1 MNMKGREIMKL
12 SEKLEV
18 MIRRQ
23 GMKKTEFADK
33 IGITYRALAN
43 YISGAREPKKSVLL
57 RIAEALDTDIVFL
70 TDDAKTLSLSSEERF
85 YFGATSEGRG
95 VLDAMFYL
103 DKSREL
109 FAGEKLSE
117 ADKQAL
123 FTCVTEI
130 YFAAKNK
137 NN

>member
-1 MNMKGREIMKL
+1 MRL

-18 MIRRQ
+18 LIRRK
-23 GMKKTEFADK
+23 GIKKTEFADK

-43 YISGAREPKKSVLL
+43 YISGTREPKKSVLL
-57 RIAEALDTDIVFL
+57 KIAEALETDMVFL
-70 TDDAKTLSLSSEERF
+70 TDDTRGITLTSEERF

-109 FAGEKLSE
+109 FGGAKLSE
-117 ADKQAL
+117 EDKQAL

-130 YFAAKNK
+130 YFDAKNK
-137 NN
+137 FKR

>member
-1 MNMKGREIMKL
+1 MKL

-18 MIRRQ
+18 LIRRR
-23 GMKKTEFADK
+23 GLKKTEFADQ

-57 RIAEALDTDIVFL
+57 KIAEALDTDMVFL
-70 TDDAKTLSLSSEERF
+70 TDDARGITLTSEERF

-95 VLDAMFYL
+95 ILDAMFYL
-103 DKSREL
+103 DKTREI
-109 FAGEKLSE
+109 FGGEKLSE
-117 ADKQAL
+117 EDKQAL

-130 YFAAKNK
+130 YFAAKSRK
-137 NN
+137 KQA

>member
-1 MNMKGREIMKL
+1 MKF

-18 MIRRQ
+18 LIRRN
-23 GMKKTEFADK
+23 GMKKTEFAEK

-43 YISGAREPKKSVLL
+43 YVSGTREPKKSVLL
-57 RIAEALDTDIVFL
+57 KIAETLDTDMVFL
-70 TDDAKTLSLSSEERF
+70 TDDAKSLTLTSEERF

-95 VLDAMFYL
+95 ILDAMFYI

-109 FAGEKLSE
+109 FAGDKLSE
-117 ADKQAL
+117 EDKQAL

-130 YFAAKNK
+130 YFAAKNNK
-137 NN
+137 PKA

>member
-1 MNMKGREIMKL
+1 MRF

-18 MIRRQ
+18 LIRRN

-43 YISGAREPKKSVLL
+43 YICGAREPKKSVLL
-57 RIAEALDTDIVFL
+57 KIAEALDTDMVFL
-70 TDDAKTLSLSSEERF
+70 TDDAKGLTLTSEERF

-95 VLDAMFYL
+95 LLDAMFYL

-109 FAGEKLSE
+109 FAGDKLSE
-117 ADKQAL
+117 EDKQAL
-123 FTCVTEI
+123 FTFVTEI
-130 YFAAKNK
+130 YFDAKNK
-137 NN
+137 NK

>member
-1 MNMKGREIMKL
+1 MKF

-18 MIRRQ
+18 MIRRS
-23 GMKKTEFADK
+23 GMKKTEFAEK

-43 YISGAREPKKSVLL
+43 YLSGSREPKKSVLL
-57 RIAEALDTDIVFL
+57 RIVEALDTDIVFM
-70 TDDAKTLSLSSEERF
+70 TDITKTLVLTSEERF

-95 VLDAMFYL
+95 ILDAMFYI

-109 FAGEKLSE
+109 FAGDKLSE
-117 ADKQAL
+117 EDKQAL

-130 YFAAKNK
+130 YFAAKSK
-137 NN
+137 GSDTAGA